1 MSILTFCDM
10 CDEQIGRN
18 YVSQRL
24 KLKRREFIAEIM
36 IQKGATCNH
45 GDLCRDCVMKIL
57 TEGKEYK
64 S

>member
-1 MSILTFCDM
+1 M
-10 CDEQIGRN
+10 CGEQLARN

-36 IQKGATCNH
+36 ITKGSTCNA
-45 GDLCRDCVMKIL
+45 GELCRHCVMEIL
-57 TEGKEYK
+57 TDGKEHK